1 MAEDPSARHRTVDGT
16 LLFVDVSGFTALTE
30 RLATRGKVG
39 SEEITDVI
47 GSVFGRLLAIASSY
61 GADLLKWGGDAV
73 LLLFAD
79 PGSAPRACRAA
90 IDMTT
95 EMSRASAFRTKAGRV
110 DLAVSIGVHSGA
122 IDLYLL
128 GERHRELVVTGP
140 AATATVRMESLAEA
154 GEVVVSAATADRLD
168 PGTLGAARGEGFVLA
183 QAPRADA
190 AGGPE
195 PVPGRRAEPAALLS
209 ADTLVNLQGGGER
222 AEHRQAAVAFLEYS
236 GVDALTDRGG
246 PAAVAEHL
254 DPLISL
260 AEEAAYRYGV
270 NFQETDIGPDGGKIV
285 VVGGI
290 PRVRGND
297 AERALRAVL
306 DIVSGHPSGSPLRV
320 RAGVNSGRVF
330 AFSHQFEGAG
340 RRVFATT
347 GDAMNLAARVMG
359 KSAPGEVWCTAAV
372 LSRLRNPFETEEV
385 EPFRVK
391 GKSAPVVAH
400 IVRSAGA
407 DVPGDAAGDMLPF
420 VGREAELAEILG
432 CARAAASGSGTVLE
446 VAGPAGIG
454 KSRLVAEAIS
464 EWNLNTLR
472 IPCEEY
478 GSSTPYLPFRKIF
491 RILTGISPETPGD
504 VAEAELR
511 SLVRELVPELERFM
525 PLLGDVLGIVVPP
538 TREVEE
544 LDGRF
549 RRARLER
556 CVVELVKAYL
566 TVPSAVVFEDAQG
579 MDEASASLLEQ
590 LGLELAGLPL
600 LVVLTVGAG
609 GGVALSEAVPVVSMT
624 LEPIKEAAS
633 ADLVKASAHALT
645 PAEIRTVVERARGNP
660 LFLRELVRS
669 AEEAGGV
676 EALPDALEPL
686 LVGAIDQLAPS
697 DRQVLSA
704 AAVLGTRF
712 APALLAEILDR
723 MPDADVPDDGVLH
736 RLGAFVAPAGGDWR
750 FSHDLVRDAA
760 YEGLSFKRRRELHR
774 RAATAIEAASAVND
788 PPVELLS
795 LHWMQAERY
804 DYAWD
809 YSRRSADRA
818 RALSA
823 NRDASLYYERALAAA
838 AHLRLPPDEVFA
850 VAEALGDTSEIAAR
864 YGSSRTAYLR
874 ARRLCRGPLERARLL
889 RKMGILHERQGRY
902 REALGCYS
910 RGRRF
915 LDEGAVSAAAERCD
929 LSLASAATKERQGK
943 YEDCLHFAEQA
954 EIEAKKAG
962 HLAGLA
968 HALYLQQVVSV
979 YLGQVGDELAHRALR
994 IYEELGDLVGQ
1005 GDVLNN
1011 LGISSYYAGRW
1022 GEALDYYER
1031 SRVARVRAGDV
1042 VGEATAENNIAEI
1055 LSDQG
1060 ATDAARPLLESAR
1073 TTWSS
1078 VGFRIGVALAT
1089 SNLGRLLARS
1099 GRVEE
1104 GRGLLREAL
1113 EAFSAMKS
1121 PGFVSETQLRLV
1133 ECDVLSGCF
1142 RPAAESLGE
1151 LLTDIRGRPGF
1162 EQTEIAALRL
1172 LGVSRAAT
1180 RRDGG
1185 GGEDPLELL
1194 RRAAGKAEAL
1204 GNPYELALCLAT
1216 ASALAGLGLAV
1227 TTDERARAEAILS
1240 GMGVERAI
1248 ITWSID
1254 LTGRPLYA
1262 FLGNRGP
1269 G

>member
-1 MAEDPSARHRTVDGT
+1 MAEDPDTRHRTVDGT

-79 PGSAPRACRAA
+79 PGSPARACRAA

-110 DLAVSIGVHSGA
+110 DLAVSIGVHSAA

-154 GEVVVSAATADRLD
+154 GEVVVSAATAERLD
-168 PGTLGAARGEGFVLA
+168 PATLGAARGEGFVLA
-183 QAPRADA
+183 LAPRADA
-190 AGGPE
+190 VGAPE
-195 PVPGRRAEPAALLS
+195 PVPGGRGEPATLLS

-270 NFQETDIGPDGGKIV
+270 NFQETDIGADGGKIV

-306 DIVSGHPSGSPLRV
+306 DIVSGHPSESPLRV

-330 AFSHQFEGAG
+330 AFSHQFEAAR

-359 KSAPGEVWCTAAV
+359 KSAPGEVWCTPAV

-391 GKSAPVVAH
+391 GKSAPVLAH
-400 IVRSAGA
+400 IVRSPGA
-407 DVPGDAAGDMLPF
+407 DVPGDATGDLLPF
-420 VGREAELAEILG
+420 LGREEELADILR
-432 CARAAASGSGTVLE
+432 CARAAASGSGTIVE
-446 VAGPAGIG
+446 VTGPAGIG

-464 EWNLNTLR
+464 AWNLNTLR
-472 IPCEEY
+472 VPCEEY

-491 RILTGISPETPGD
+491 RVLTGIGPETPND

-525 PLLGDVLGIVVPP
+525 PLLGDVLGIAVPP

-566 TVPSAVVFEDAQG
+566 TVPSAVVFEDAHG

-609 GGVALSEAVPVVSMT
+609 GEVALSEAVPVVSMP
-624 LEPIKEAAS
+624 LEPIREAAS

-645 PAEIRTVVERARGNP
+645 PAETRTVVERAHGNP

-686 LVGAIDQLAPS
+686 LVGAMDQLAPR

-712 APALLAEILDR
+712 APALLAEVLDV
-723 MPDADVPDDGVLH
+723 ATDDGVLH
-736 RLGAFVAPAGGDWR
+736 RLAAFVAPAGGDWR

-795 LHWMQAERY
+795 LHWMHAERY
-804 DYAWD
+804 DRAWD

-823 NRDASLYYERALAAA
+823 NRDASVYYERALAAA

-864 YGSSRTAYLR
+864 YGSSRSAYLR

-889 RKMGILHERQGRY
+889 RKLGILHERQGRY
-902 REALGCYS
+902 RQALGCYS

-915 LDEGAVSAAAERCD
+915 LEEGAVAAAAERCQ

-943 YEDCLHFAEQA
+943 YEDCLHFAEKA
-954 EIEAKKAG
+954 ETEAKEAG

-1060 ATDAARPLLESAR
+1060 ATEAARPLLESAR

-1099 GRVEE
+1099 GRVDE

-1113 EAFSAMKS
+1113 DAFSAMKS

-1133 ECDVLSGCF
+1133 ECDVLSGSF
-1142 RPAAESLGE
+1142 RPAAESLDE

-1172 LGVSRAAT
+1172 LGVSRAAM
-1180 RRDGG
+1180 RSEAGP
-1185 GGEDPLELL
+1185 GEEPLELL
-1194 RRAAGKAEAL
+1194 RRAAGKAETL

-1216 ASALAGLGLAV
+1216 ASILAALGLTA
-1227 TTDERARAEAILS
+1227 TIDERARAEAILM

-1248 ITWSID
+1248 ITWSTD

-1262 FLGNRGP
+1262 FLGGGAPR
-1269 G
+1269 